1 MKGCAEMKSRAQEE
15 QAQQKKEVGVVASET
30 HGRRHT
36 QLTVILSNEL
46 LKDSYNSNEH
56 MAYTKN
62 VYNHVG

>member
-36 QLTVILSNEL
+36 QLTVILCNEL
-46 LKDSYNSNEH
+46 KVVLL
-56 MAYTKN
+56 
-62 VYNHVG
+62 